1 MIMSRRRPLRR
12 SGPSFNHAKTD
23 PIALWINQESR
34 HEALKHY
41 IVREPELLKRHEE
54 LYNVRL
60 PAHIDFTRDT
70 VSFGGKRVE
79 ISEASCLFLSRSEM
93 DKVAH
98 LEWTTYF
105 TAPMGENITQTLNH
119 CIPLYPNLEDI
130 FVHIKCNSIE
140 GDQWQIWHSGPDYT
154 ETGSVAIDL
163 QEARRVGEEVLE
175 QFEKQRR
182 EEGRLWKRP
191 LLVLVPSTK
200 YYSSELPIKEV
211 RQLVGDFR
219 CAPNKSLLPEQ

>member
-79 ISEASCLFLSRSEM
+79 ISEASCRFLSRSEM

-98 LEWTTYF
+98 LEWTTISRHRWGRTSLKLST
-105 TAPMGENITQTLNH
+105 TASLSIQIWKTSSCTSSVTASKETSGRFGTAARITQK
-119 CIPLYPNLEDI
+119 P
-130 FVHIKCNSIE
+130 
-140 GDQWQIWHSGPDYT
+140 
-154 ETGSVAIDL
+154 
-163 QEARRVGEEVLE
+163 
-175 QFEKQRR
+175 
-182 EEGRLWKRP
+182 GRLPSIYKKLDGLGKR
-191 LLVLVPSTK
+191 
-200 YYSSELPIKEV
+200 YWSSL
-211 RQLVGDFR
+211 R
-219 CAPNKSLLPEQ
+219 NKGGKRDVYGRDLY